1 MVGRPAAEAGSQFY
15 GKNNPLSSEGTV
27 ASELQMEFERISNH
41 WHHKEYSNGNTTGN
55 DLISKITC
63 NSLSEYLFFFEQSK
77 HWQKL
82 TKQSGKNWGKTG
94 LVSLEE
100 SYQVQRGQVY
110 FDLTPKIWKT

>member
-1 MVGRPAAEAGSQFY
+1 MAANEIANIKMHANIKLMSKHFMVGRPAAEAGSQFY

-77 HWQKL
+77 H
-82 TKQSGKNWGKTG
+82 
-94 LVSLEE
+94 
-100 SYQVQRGQVY
+100 
-110 FDLTPKIWKT
+110 